1 MLPGML
7 QYVGTGGAKKV
18 ARTGGL
24 ERLDQ
29 EESPVRAALNK
40 ISSKLIRDVSYI
52 FRALYVFIIKSP
64 SIILYSKMYFFYT
77 ILYCV

>member
-7 QYVGTGGAKKV
+7 QYVGTSGAKKV

-40 ISSKLIRDVSYI
+40 ISSKLIRDVSS
-52 FRALYVFIIKSP
+52 KS
-64 SIILYSKMYFFYT
+64 SFLFT
-77 ILYCV
+77 